1 MVKRIF
7 LIIILFFIVLTICFF
22 ITSETLKNINS
33 GKDINVLIIFKDVSN
48 VDKKDIKIKILVAK
62 YNFFDKYIKIAFIDE
77 NITIIQKTKKSKT
90 LKEMITEIE
99 DNKQVDFIKKEIE
112 NIFEDK
118 FKFDFYILFDDKSSE
133 KLIEIVSKKKDIEEN
148 MVLLSKCLNSDIDR
162 DNRIIALIKLLNY
175 IYSNSGRIVLIN
187 LLKCLYNKNFS
198 VETNFKTKDLFLLYS
213 KIFNGDKIIKYAD
226 IPTIY
231 RRNRIEIDING
242 MQKIIDFFD
251 KEEYEKEKNDLKIEI
266 LNSTNK
272 PRLAIKAA
280 NKLRENNFDVVDWG
294 SSLKKYEFTMIF
306 DLVNSFEK
314 IKEIKRILNCGEIVL
329 RPNDRPLTDVS
340 VLLGQDCSIY
350 DKLDRQSEE

>member
-7 LIIILFFIVLTICFF
+7 LVIILFFIVVTICFF

-33 GKDINVLIIFKDVSN
+33 GKDINVLFIFKDLSN
-48 VDKKDIKIKILVAK
+48 FNTKDIKIKILVAK
-62 YNFFDKYIKIAFIDE
+62 YNAFDKYIKVAFIDE

-90 LKEMITEIE
+90 LKEMFVEIE
-99 DNKQVDFIKKEIE
+99 DNRQVDFIKKETEKILG
-112 NIFEDK
+112 DK
-118 FKFDFYILFDDKSSE
+118 FKFDFYILLDDKSSK
-133 KLIEIVSKKKDIEEN
+133 KLIEIVSKKKDIKEN
-148 MVLLSKCLNSDIDR
+148 MAFLNKCLNLDVDR
-162 DNRIIALIKLLNY
+162 DNRIMASIKLLNY

-187 LLKCLYNKNFS
+187 LLKCLYNKNFTI
-198 VETNFKTKDLFLLYS
+198 ETDFKTKDLVLLYS

-294 SSLKKYEFTMIF
+294 SSLKKYDFTMIF

-314 IKEIKRILNCGEIVL
+314 IKEIKRILNCGEIVF
-329 RPNDRPLTDVS
+329 RPTERPLTDVS

-350 DKLDRQSEE
+350 DKLDRQLDD